1 MAFESAQLFVLKMK
15 EGKYFRKKVSN
26 VTDKKELWDLVK
38 KEGFDFDERDLARAM
53 AACMTE
59 MEESANNCLKEKK

>member
-15 EGKYFRKKVSN
+15 EGRNFRKKVSN
-26 VTDKKELWDLVK
+26 VADKKELWDLVK

-53 AACMTE
+53 ATCMTE

>member
-15 EGKYFRKKVSN
+15 EGKNFRKKVSN

-38 KEGFDFDERDLARAM
+38 KEGFDYYGIGIGM
-53 AACMTE
+53 
-59 MEESANNCLKEKK
+59 N